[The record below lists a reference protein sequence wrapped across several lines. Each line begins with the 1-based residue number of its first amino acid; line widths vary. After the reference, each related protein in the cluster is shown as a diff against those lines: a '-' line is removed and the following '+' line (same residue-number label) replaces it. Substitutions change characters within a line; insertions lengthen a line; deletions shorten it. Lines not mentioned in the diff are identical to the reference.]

1 MIGSVSAEEQI
12 ASNLKLDLLMANTA
26 RYKADRNGVEIMN
39 LVLQSVQN
47 FLGPDVFAFEIGT
60 QELDNMS
67 SNAFFRDSEVCK
79 FYPYTKNSDITGRG
93 NTNKIDGVWKIR
105 VFSRKREVLRFIL
118 NLEVDEQ
125 DKSGEVF
132 KCATKMY
139 QAVDFARVYSPLLPV
154 FTVRSNLIEIGC
166 TDMEE
171 HKNNSKSIIT
181 GLNGA
186 AVTVPQLQPINPE
199 LQYARICRLMR
210 RMAAAHVHVVCEIL
224 RFYCEVGELWS
235 NLYSNGNTDHEMY
248 DVHCF
253 IGNFSINSF
262 DYVKTQDPQPAPVIL
277 QGNDINDIHFDEPS
291 SKQLHKEQPRCTVPS
306 IFGASVT
313 RQQEKLWDFWHAK
326 VKKIESVEHGSFRD
340 IHVQYLAVQ
349 RVRMQT
355 AISKHREWM
364 NKGHKKPDMA
374 SISMWDGVWYVED
387 IRQFLMFAKK
397 ISAGTSIND
406 FFDSL
411 VNWGLHF
418 ETVSTD
424 VSKFEEDVEANKNRD
439 HNFDKPGTDKAKDL
453 ALYKTFMDYPP
464 LKYLSSTTRKAPFN
478 VPKNMLADVNS
489 EFWPLNFYTKKH
501 AWLDNGLG
509 YTVMSIV
516 DEMENA
522 VFSMWRENI
531 SDVKSGHLIAWKRE
545 GTPGISMVTLLNVLK
560 SVNSRSSIT
569 VRKHHHFEANA
580 SFARNDYQELLS
592 ISKKPQGVAK
602 SNQTLFS
609 MCLKSISYAAPE
621 LDEQMRNY
629 LDLFEIPDAA
639 IFFRMIR
646 CTNVYAL
653 QQLQREIDRSEE
665 FRKRVDSVLSEFS
678 LGVQLEIYTLIMLA
692 EHDDELLMYMT
703 SNSVPEKNI
712 GDSFPEL
719 SRSAR
724 SCDAWNNCF
733 RFVAQLQQKLSSV
746 LHEQLVPEGDTDE
759 SVRRIVNYAC
769 LEDVADSALAHKL
782 KGTVCMWKILMGV
795 QAVDFITL
803 YERWKSNDY
812 RVSGSLRVKQSIL
825 TLFEKHSTGSHI
837 FEDIRDLQPWAA
849 VALAC
854 RLGYLL
860 AQEIVLQ
867 TSLLGVENQ
876 SDRIKYGQDEFT
888 KCKCIERNPP
898 DIKKFASHG
907 GDPVEKGDLRI
918 LPICMPGNQGGLV
931 PNDKEKA
938 FVYCKV
944 VRYNPLKWL
953 QIPPS
958 EVGSYNTKE
967 IATVKGQKIT
977 EKLKSRWKDNSP
989 SPETIE
995 LSLEDYLEIWDQDN
1009 EIGPHKIFVKSDEPK
1024 NYFKMEVT
1032 ASSWTLI
1039 MDVYSLNHVLISKMI
1054 YQIPTTGSID
1064 PNTFVDLYVRTSPHL
1079 LGMVNI
1085 FSRDGE
1091 KFNVCGVNLCTRAVS
1106 EKREV
1111 FQSPESE
1118 FLAGNYHIVMGESC
1132 PDAFVF
1138 HDNIIERCQIPF
1150 DWGLLSTNLSHR
1162 KYDILNYD
1170 YSAQKYCTTIAC
1182 DQFVVTVNAV
1192 DQNVNDFYKT
1202 PPPPPA
1208 IPSAVPSVSPAAG
1221 GAGGSTSGLPAASG
1235 ASSFSPS
1242 STHPPSSAP
1251 PASTS
1256 HTTAGGHGSST
1267 SGPPV
1272 TPGVSPSPSAAAG
1285 GATGGAPAHP
1295 RQKSLKERSEEWR
1308 QELLRQGRDW
1318 IKGKNKPHV
1327 DGQFTLQFGSEFTGL
1342 SSQTKTMYH
1351 INFYD
1356 LFDEQDHLSIAT
1368 LQVKNISN
1376 YDLIIPHKPISI
1388 RMLGPVTIQT
1398 DSSTDTTYRVLCL
1411 QIMCADSSRTD
1422 PDNHHFLRY
1431 VCEFQ
1436 LPDKPD
1442 ATGNYIYN
1450 YRVLSIH
1457 RVAEISGRISDTQ
1470 TKTIFHADYCVVD
1483 DDTMHVQSAP
1493 NSDGDTIAR
1502 TMQFRSYLPADVRDL
1517 QTLRKHD
1524 SASKYEIKADVAC
1537 WICCGVTKP
1546 SSDDASE
1553 HQLLASSAE
1562 HTALLHEFEK
1572 SLLERGSKDG
1582 TVCELSASS
1591 QRCFEAKT
1599 ITFDNYIKDLHNFY
1613 WMPLQI
1619 DDSDVEHDKPY
1630 SEPGP
1635 HLTLDNGVMIAEK
1648 INRDIYEGKS
1658 TGTSLNTAFSLVKPQ
1673 ALLMPLSGKDN
1684 FTPSGNVEYALC
1696 SVRHTASAIADDATK
1711 GYAFTSFPYGM
1722 RDHNIILG
1730 SRHILSLK
1738 NVDGN
1743 DSDNDSDTES
1753 EILNARN
1760 HHEAHADWQTREI
1773 AHLSLSVDT
1782 LVSHSENLAHEALEM
1797 WSVALASIVGHGA
1810 SILVKKSSDKTGG
1823 FRLQGTRCGL
1833 QSGMRGNASLGS
1845 YIYYTADV
1853 LEEVDGFDNPYAKES
1868 IAKWYGHTNHALSN
1882 PMKTVVTAF
1891 PTPWTVASGEFW
1903 RLRNFSRF
1911 LFYLWSDYH
1920 KFIRDGLT
1928 APYNFETQKEQVMQ
1942 NFENATNYQQLA
1954 IDAAIK
1960 DTKCADFVH
1969 KWSQMFTVYHTVHL
1983 SSEKQRTEAK
1993 EKQWSK
1999 RLEEEK
2005 NPLKF
2010 GIHVCTVLQVR
2021 TIFWNLNFYRNLV
2034 KEENLDSP
2042 KYGIVWDV
2050 EDGSG
2055 IEDKNK
2061 CSEKMKDKIKSKLLG
2076 LQPGNHR
2083 LVISHNDSALPMQI
2097 TDDSMTCTVN
2107 GWHCTPVST
2116 EQNFTEMRFDLFN
2129 SFYLHSIRR
2138 TKKALLWKRVAVGI
2152 LLRWRMLQA
2161 QSAFS
2166 CSGVAGKLY
2175 SDQVSTDADQNLY
2188 VDPVRFNNSH
2198 DQTEIQT
2205 VISTVV
2211 TSSTL
2216 INKNKPT
2223 DLLQDASKVQENE
2236 ASLQMFNNIVQYM
2249 MNDLISAESNEL
2261 LMQCASDVNL
2271 LMMSGMRWQ
2280 SFRGLENM
2288 NENVKWQNFFS
2299 DAHARPVAVFSKQN
2313 SNFLKKWFIYTNMAQ
2328 VYEAYYDKDQPLEIP
2343 NKSTFFV
2350 YDDQRE
2356 HLDMNAVIFKT
2367 SETSARNCLYR
2378 FCRSD
2383 LNFLLCTDLH
2393 SFTDKMRFSPDDFA
2407 KLYTLAISMSR
2418 CNI

>member
-1 MIGSVSAEEQI
+1 
-12 ASNLKLDLLMANTA
+12 MANTA

-47 FLGPDVFAFEIGT
+47 FLGLEVFTFEIGT

-93 NTNKIDGVWKIR
+93 NTNKIDGVWKIH

-181 GLNGA
+181 GLNGT

-210 RMAAAHVHVVCEIL
+210 RMAAAHVHVMCEIL

-277 QGNDINDIHFDEPS
+277 QGTDIKDIHFDEPS
-291 SKQLHKEQPRCTVPS
+291 SKQLHMEQPRCTVPS
-306 IFGASVT
+306 IFGASAT

-326 VKKIESVEHGSFRD
+326 VKKIEAVEHGSFRD

-364 NKGHKKPDMA
+364 NKGHKKLDPA

-397 ISAGTSIND
+397 ISAGTSINN

-411 VNWGLHF
+411 GNWGLHF
-418 ETVSTD
+418 KTVVID
-424 VSKFEEDVEANKNRD
+424 VSNFLEHVEASKNRD
-439 HNFDKPGTDKAKDL
+439 DNFDKPGTDKAKDL
-453 ALYKTFMDYPP
+453 ALYREIMDNPP

-478 VPKNMLADVNS
+478 SPNNNLANENS
-489 EFWPLNFYTKKH
+489 EFWPLNLYTKKH

-531 SDVKSGHLIAWKRE
+531 SNVKTGHLIAWKRE

-580 SFARNDYQELLS
+580 SFARNNDQELLS
-592 ISKKPQGVAK
+592 ISNKNKKATK
-602 SNQTLFS
+602 SNQTLFA
-609 MCLKSISYAAPE
+609 MCLQSISHATPE

-629 LDLFEIPDAA
+629 LELFEIPDAA

-703 SNSVPEKNI
+703 SNSDPEKNL
-712 GDSFPEL
+712 GESLLEL

-724 SCDAWNNCF
+724 SCDTWNNCF
-733 RFVAQLQQKLSSV
+733 RFVAQLQQKLNSV
-746 LHEQLVPEGDTDE
+746 LQEELAFEGGENE
-759 SVRRIVNYAC
+759 SGWRVVEHAC

-782 KGTVCMWKILMGV
+782 KGTACMWRILMGV
-795 QAVDFITL
+795 QAVNFMTL
-803 YERWKSNDY
+803 YEKWKSNDY
-812 RVSGSLRVKQSIL
+812 RVLNSMRVKGKIL
-825 TLFEKHSTGSHI
+825 SMFEKSDTDNRI
-837 FEDIRDLQPWAA
+837 FKDIRDLQPWAA

-867 TSLLGVENQ
+867 TSLIGVG
-876 SDRIKYGQDEFT
+876 SRFDRIKYGEDEFT

-898 DIKKFASHG
+898 NIKRWNEHG
-907 GDPVEKGDLRI
+907 GEPVEKGVLRI
-918 LPICMPGNQGGLV
+918 LPVCMPGNRGGLV
-931 PNDKEKA
+931 RNDKEKA

-953 QIPPS
+953 QIPAS
-958 EVGSYNTKE
+958 DVDSYVTKE
-967 IATVKGQKIT
+967 IATVEEQKIRK
-977 EKLKSRWKDNSP
+977 KLISRWKDNSP
-989 SPETIE
+989 NPETIE

-1009 EIGPHKIFVKSDEPK
+1009 EIGPHKIFVKSDNPK

-1039 MDVYSLNHVLISKMI
+1039 MDVYSSNHVLISKMI
-1054 YQIPTTGSID
+1054 YCIPTTASVNPD
-1064 PNTFVDLYVRTSPHL
+1064 TFVDLYVRTSPHL

-1091 KFNVCGVNLCTRAVS
+1091 SFKVCGVNLCTRAVS
-1106 EKREV
+1106 EMREA
-1111 FQSPESE
+1111 FKSPKTE
-1118 FLAGNYHIVMGESC
+1118 FMAGNYHIVMGESC

-1138 HDNIIERCQIPF
+1138 HDHIIERCQIPF
-1150 DWGLLSTNLSHR
+1150 DWGLLSTKLSHR
-1162 KYDILNYD
+1162 EYNILNYN

-1182 DQFVVTVNAV
+1182 DQFVVTVNEV
-1192 DQNVNDFYKT
+1192 DQDVNDFHIT
-1202 PPPPPA
+1202 PPPAPA
-1208 IPSAVPSVSPAAG
+1208 IPSAVPPVTPAAAG
-1221 GAGGSTSGLPAASG
+1221 GSGGSTTGPPGTPGVSP
-1235 ASSFSPS
+1235 FSPS

-1272 TPGVSPSPSAAAG
+1272 TPRVSPSPSTAAG
-1285 GATGGAPAHP
+1285 GATGGSPAHP
-1295 RQKSLKERSEEWR
+1295 RRKSLKERGEEWQR
-1308 QELLRQGRDW
+1308 ELLRQGRDW
-1318 IKGKNKPHV
+1318 MKGKNKPHV
-1327 DGQFTLQFGSEFTGL
+1327 EGQFTLQFGSEFTGL
-1342 SSQTKTMYH
+1342 SSQRKTLYH

-1356 LFDEQDHLSIAT
+1356 LFNEQDYLGRPFLHN
-1368 LQVKNISN
+1368 VSN
-1376 YDLIIPHKPISI
+1376 DKLVIPHKPISI
-1388 RMLGPVTIQT
+1388 RMLGPMTTQT

-1411 QIMCADSSRTD
+1411 QIMCADSSRKD
-1422 PDNHHFLRY
+1422 AENRHFLRY

-1436 LPDKPD
+1436 LPSKPET
-1442 ATGNYIYN
+1442 AGSYIYN

-1457 RVAEISGRISDTQ
+1457 RVAEISGHISDKY
-1470 TKTIFHADYCVVD
+1470 TKTIFHTDYCVVD

-1493 NSDGDTIAR
+1493 DSDGNTIAR
-1502 TMQFRSYLPADVRDL
+1502 TMQFRSYLPADVKDL
-1517 QTLRKHD
+1517 QTLRRRE
-1524 SASKYEIKADVAC
+1524 STNKYKIKADVAC
-1537 WICCGVTKP
+1537 WICCGVTRP

-1553 HQLLASSAE
+1553 HQLNPTNPE
-1562 HTALLHEFEK
+1562 HHALLREFED
-1572 SLLERGSKDG
+1572 SLLDRGSKDG
-1582 TVCELSASS
+1582 TVCDLSPSS

-1613 WMPLQI
+1613 WMPLRI
-1619 DDSDVEHDKPY
+1619 DDSDVEHDQPY

-1635 HLTLDNGVMIAEK
+1635 HLTFDDGVMIAER
-1648 INRDIYEGKS
+1648 IDRDIYDGKRI
-1658 TGTSLNTAFSLVKPQ
+1658 GTSLNTAFSLVKPQ
-1673 ALLMPLSGKDN
+1673 ALLMPLSGKGN
-1684 FTPSGNVEYALC
+1684 FTPSNNAEYALC
-1696 SVRHTASAIADDATK
+1696 SVRHTASEIADDATK

-1738 NVDGN
+1738 NVDRI

-1753 EILNARN
+1753 EGWHTN
-1760 HHEAHADWQTREI
+1760 HHHIAHAEWQSQEI
-1773 AHLSLSVDT
+1773 AHLSLSDDT

-1810 SILVKKSSDKTGG
+1810 SILVKRDSDTTGG
-1823 FRLQGTRCGL
+1823 FRLQDTKCAL

-1868 IAKWYGHTNHALSN
+1868 VAKWHGHTNHALSK

-1903 RLRNFSRF
+1903 RLRNFSKF
-1911 LFYLWSDYH
+1911 LFCLWRDYNV
-1920 KFIRDGLT
+1920 FIKEGHT
-1928 APYNFETQKEQVMQ
+1928 TPYDFEARKAQLINNFEK
-1942 NFENATNYQQLA
+1942 NFNYKQLA
-1954 IDAAIK
+1954 IDAATR
-1960 DTKCADFVH
+1960 DTKCTGFVH
-1969 KWSQMFTVYHTVHL
+1969 NWSRMFKVYHTVHL
-1983 SSEKQRTEAK
+1983 PSQEQQTKTK
-1993 EKQWSK
+1993 EKMWFK
-1999 RLEEEK
+1999 RIKEEK
-2005 NPLKF
+2005 DSLRL
-2010 GIHVCTVLQVR
+2010 GIHVCTVQQVR
-2021 TIFWNLNFYRNLV
+2021 TIFWNLNFYRDLV

-2055 IEDKNK
+2055 TEDNNK
-2061 CSEKMKDKIKSKLLG
+2061 CSKEMKDKISFQLMR
-2076 LQPGNHR
+2076 LQSGENR
-2083 LVISHNDSALPMQI
+2083 LVILHDDSALPKQI
-2097 TDDSMTCTVN
+2097 TDNSMTCTVKGYN
-2107 GWHCTPVST
+2107 CTPVST
-2116 EQNFTEMRFDLFN
+2116 EQSFTEMRSDLFH
-2129 SFYLHSIRR
+2129 SLYLHSIRR

-2175 SDQVSTDADQNLY
+2175 SEQVSTAADQNLY
-2188 VDPVRFNNSH
+2188 VDPVRFNNHDSH
-2198 DQTEIQT
+2198 DKIEE
-2205 VISTVV
+2205 VIRNV
-2211 TSSTL
+2211 TQSATL
-2216 INKNKPT
+2216 INTNKPT
-2223 DLLQDASKVQENE
+2223 DLLQDASKVQENK

-2249 MNDLISAESNEL
+2249 MNDLISAGSNDL
-2261 LMQCASDVNL
+2261 LMQCASDVNF
-2271 LMMSGMRWQ
+2271 LMTSGMRWQ
-2280 SFRGLENM
+2280 SFHGLDNM
-2288 NENVKWQNFFS
+2288 IKNDKWQNFF
-2299 DAHARPVAVFSKQN
+2299 ANHGARPVPVYSQQN
-2313 SNFLKKWFIYTNMAQ
+2313 TSVKPKWFIYTNMAQ
-2328 VYEAYYDKDQPLEIP
+2328 LYKAYCDKDQPLEIP

-2350 YDDQRE
+2350 SNDQTFY
-2356 HLDMNAVIFKT
+2356 LDLNPITFKT

-2383 LNFLLCTDLH
+2383 LNFLLCTDLR
-2393 SFTDKMRFSPDDFA
+2393 SFADEMRFSTDDFA
-2407 KLYTLAISMSR
+2407 KLYTMAISMSQ